1 MKGSSAG
8 GSSTAPGAR
17 PSIGE
22 RLASLARHET
32 LRWAV
37 LGGLLL
43 WASLPPLGGK
53 WFGWIGWLAPVPWL
67 WLARL
72 PQLSGRRPY
81 WALWI
86 GGAVFWLSTNHWLLK
101 PHPAT
106 SVGWL
111 ALSLYLAAFTPLI
124 VGLSR
129 VAARLGVGIVVAG
142 PILWVAAD
150 EARAYMWTGFSMSSL
165 VHSQV
170 DYLPLIQCADLC
182 GEFGV
187 TLLMV
192 TVSAAIA
199 RSLPLTRGGAGRL
212 GAWSPGWLVV
222 GVLIVGGMAAYGVV
236 RPKQIEDGSRHL
248 KIALIQGSFDSQLE
262 FDPNRAPQIYRTYLK
277 LSEEAVA
284 ADPSAQLV
292 VWPETMFPFPYWQW
306 KEGFTYRFSPEF
318 GPDQIRATGEFTLD
332 KLLAAARTLDRPM
345 LVGIPAGEFEGDK
358 MRGYNSALFVHADGT
373 PGVRYDK
380 QHRVIFGEFT
390 PLADVIPF
398 LHYLTPLTG
407 VVEAGAEPRSFEVA
421 GVRLSPNIC
430 YETTLARVIR
440 RQLVELGAK
449 GEEPDVLVNVTN
461 DGWFYGSS
469 ELDIHLACGVFR
481 AVECRKPLVIAAN
494 TGFSAQIDPRGRVVW
509 QGPRREEGAFTA
521 DVAAPAT
528 AGPTFYI
535 RYGDWLAQVCLAAG
549 FLLAAIGLWQR
560 RTRVAAG

>member
-8 GSSTAPGAR
+8 GNSSAPRVR

-22 RLASLARHET
+22 RLTSLVLHDT

-37 LGGLLL
+37 LGGLLV
-43 WASLPPLGGK
+43 WASLPPLGGT

-67 WLARL
+67 WLARRPTL
-72 PQLSGRRPY
+72 AGRRPY
-81 WALWI
+81 WALWV
-86 GGAVFWLSTNHWLLK
+86 GGAVFWLATNHWLLK

-106 SVGWL
+106 SLGWL

-129 VAARLGVGIVVAG
+129 VAARLGIGIVVAG
-142 PILWVAAD
+142 PVLWVAAD
-150 EARAYMWTGFSMSSL
+150 EARAYMWTGFSMSTLS
-165 VHSQV
+165 HSQAG
-170 DYLPLIQCADLC
+170 YLPLIQCADLC

-192 TVSAAIA
+192 AVSAAIA
-199 RSLPLTRGGAGRL
+199 RMLPVARGE
-212 GAWSPGWLVV
+212 AWSPRWLVV
-222 GVLIVGGMAAYGVV
+222 AGAIVACMTAYGVV
-236 RPKQIEDGSRHL
+236 RPRQIEDGERRL

-262 FDPNRAPQIYRTYLK
+262 FDPKRAPAIYDAYLR
-277 LSEEAVA
+277 LSEQAVR
-284 ADPSAQLV
+284 DDSSAQLV
-292 VWPETMFPFPYWQW
+292 VWPETMFPYPYWQW
-306 KEGFTYRFSPEF
+306 TGDFTFQFHSEF
-318 GPDQIRATGEFTLD
+318 GPEEIRKMAGFTRERMYNAARRLNRP
-332 KLLAAARTLDRPM
+332 LLAGLT
-345 LVGIPAGEFEGDK
+345 AGEFEGDK
-358 MRGYNSALFVHADGT
+358 TRAYNSAVLISADGT

-398 LHYLTPLTG
+398 LHHLTPLTG
-407 VVEAGAEPRSFEVA
+407 GVEAGARPETFVID
-421 GVRLSPNIC
+421 GVRLAPNIC

-440 RQLVELGAK
+440 RQMAELGGR

-494 TGFSAQIDPRGRVVW
+494 TGFSGHIDSRGRVLW
-509 QGPRREEGAFTA
+509 QGPRRAEATHTA
-521 DVAAPAT
+521 DVAAPRSS
-528 AGPTFYI
+528 GPTFYV
-535 RYGDWLAQVCLAAG
+535 RYGDWLAQACLAAG
-549 FLLAAIGLWQR
+549 FALATVGLWQR
-560 RTRVAAG
+560 RRASGA